1 MQVHTIHHEGRHF
14 HFLVSVE
21 RLSPTQKLITFSGLL
36 SVANCLNDDLEF
48 RIIESTAKEKDSPK
62 HTGMHTLP
70 SRFVAPSYV
79 GDPHG
84 VRVRLLG
91 SPTVWSG
98 EIPLSY
104 ERTKDSVLV
113 KIPLKVKGESILA
126 WCRVL
131 RQRIG
136 GVWRLLVLFSPQYM
150 VRSHLPRPLILHLTT
165 PPDTTTSQV
174 SCTNV

>member
-1 MQVHTIHHEGRHF
+1 MHTIHHEGRHF

-21 RLSPTQKLITFSGLL
+21 RLSPTQKLVTFSGLL
-36 SVANCLNDDLEF
+36 SIANCLTEDLEF
-48 RIIESTAKEKDSPK
+48 RIVETVTKDKDSPK
-62 HTGMHTLP
+62 HTGTHALH

-79 GDPHG
+79 GDAHG
-84 VRVRLLG
+84 VRVRLMG

-136 GVWRLLVLFSPQYM
+136 GVWRLLVVFSPQYM

-165 PPDTTTSQV
+165 PSDNTTAQV
-174 SCTNV
+174 RCKIKG